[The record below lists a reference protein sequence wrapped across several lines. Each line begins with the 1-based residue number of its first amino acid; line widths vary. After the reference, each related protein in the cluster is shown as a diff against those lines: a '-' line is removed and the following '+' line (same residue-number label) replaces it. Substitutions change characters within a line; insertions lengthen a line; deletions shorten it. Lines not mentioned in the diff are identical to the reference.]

1 MAMNLNC
8 LCHLLNNKSIF
19 LKCHFSKYLKIF
31 KRWCC
36 YLILSLLYPI
46 FKDMFVIQRMV
57 LMINSYTIFT
67 LIPLFI
73 IFFLLYILYIF
84 YLPYIKNGIDF
95 NSFVDSSNVFPLFFF
110 VYTYS

>member
-1 MAMNLNC
+1 
-8 LCHLLNNKSIF
+8 
-19 LKCHFSKYLKIF
+19 
-31 KRWCC
+31 
-36 YLILSLLYPI
+36 
-46 FKDMFVIQRMV
+46 MFVIQRMV

-95 NSFVDSSNVFPLFFF
+95 NNFVDSSNVFPLFFLSILI
-110 VYTYS
+110 VERISIPIDENTD